1 VREDVDL
8 VEFIGTQLEQI
19 TGTARGF
26 ARDDGL
32 EDAFTETMLDHLV
45 EAGETADVHVCHHS
59 ARGLK
64 VNGYGIN
71 LEQDSLD
78 LYCAHFLKATA
89 SIPVPRSEI
98 ELGFRRLRAFAT
110 KCFAGYQ
117 GSLIEPSAAFDMA
130 REIQQL
136 RPGLARV
143 RLFFLTDGV
152 ANLDRLDDEE
162 FDGLKLSRHVWDA
175 RRVFRLVSSGRG
187 REPLEIEFN
196 DELGGPLACLPLPGA
211 RTDYKA
217 FLVVIPGYTLA
228 RIYETHGTRLLERN
242 VRAFLQGKGK
252 VNRKIRE
259 TILKEPERFFAYN
272 NGVSATASE
281 VEFGPLPAG
290 GLAIAKARDFQIVN
304 GGQTTASLYHA
315 LVKDKA
321 DLSKV
326 AVQAKLVVVNPAQ
339 LEALVP
345 LISRYANSQN
355 KVNETD
361 LSANEPFHVR
371 LEELSRTIWAPPA
384 PGQQRNTRWF
394 YERARGQYQD
404 AQARLPK
411 AADRRAFAFENP
423 PRQRFTKTDIAKYE
437 NTWWQIPHAVSR
449 GAEKNY
455 WEFNRYL
462 AERGVSAPD
471 EAYFRRLVAKAI
483 LFKEAERIVQ
493 SLEFGGYRANIVTY
507 SLAWLAHAT
516 AMRVDLD
523 RVWREQGISA
533 ATERTI
539 EATARLVHES
549 IISPPGGRNVTEWC
563 KHRDCWDRIRMIALE
578 LPPELAAELLPVT
591 GSADVK
597 APTPSDSDLD
607 SVRAVPTAT
616 WQQLRTWARTTGGFE
631 GERLRA
637 LNTLMRRRDR
647 GTDATAETL
656 RECAALLATARR
668 LGFDASASTAP
679 NAQLTATDPPRE

>member
-1 VREDVDL
+1 MREDVDL
-8 VEFIGTQLEQI
+8 VEFIGVQLEQI
-19 TGTARGF
+19 AGTAKRTS
-26 ARDDGL
+26 RDDGL

-45 EAGETADVHVCHHS
+45 EAGETADVHVCNHA
-59 ARGLK
+59 ARGIK

-71 LEQDSLD
+71 LEQDCLD
-78 LYCAHFLKATA
+78 LYCSHFLKATA
-89 SIPVPRSEI
+89 SAPVPRSEI

-110 KCFAGYQ
+110 KCFAGYH

-130 REIQQL
+130 REIHQL

-152 ANLDRLDDEE
+152 TNLDRLDDDE
-162 FDGLKLSRHVWDA
+162 FEGLKVSRHVWDA
-175 RRVFRLVSSGRG
+175 RRVFRLVSSGQG

-196 DELGGPLACLPLPGA
+196 EDLGGPLACLPLPGA
-211 RTDYKA
+211 RADYKA
-217 FLVVIPGYTLA
+217 FLVVIPGKTLA

-242 VRAFLQGKGK
+242 VRAFLQAKGK

-371 LEELSRTIWAPPA
+371 LEELSRTIWAPPVT
-384 PGQQRNTRWF
+384 GQQRNTRWF

-411 AADRRAFAFENP
+411 AADRRAFTFEHP
-423 PRQRFTKTDIAKYE
+423 PRQRFTKTDLAKYE
-437 NTWWQIPHAVSR
+437 NTWWQLPYSVSR

-455 WEFNRYL
+455 WEFNRQL
-462 AERGVSAPD
+462 AERGISAPD

-493 SLEFGGYRANIVTY
+493 ELEFGGYRANIVTY

-523 RVWREQGISA
+523 RVWREQAVTA
-533 ATERTI
+533 AVERAI
-539 EATARLVHES
+539 AATARLVHES
-549 IISPPGGRNVTEWC
+549 IITPPGGRNVTEWC
-563 KHRDCWDRIRMIALE
+563 KHRDCWERIRAIAPELPLE
-578 LPPELAAELLPVT
+578 LDVELLPAAGPT
-591 GSADVK
+591 DAA
-597 APTPSDSDLD
+597 APASNNDLAA
-607 SVRAVPTAT
+607 VRAVPSET
-616 WQQLRTWARTTGGFE
+616 WRRLRAWARTTGGFPE
-631 GERLRA
+631 ERLRA
-637 LNTLMRRRDR
+637 LHTLVRRRER
-647 GTDATAETL
+647 GTDPTLATL
-656 RECAALLATARR
+656 RECATLLEAARR
-668 LGFDASASTAP
+668 LGFDASASEGSVLEANTSAAP
-679 NAQLTATDPPRE
+679 RG